1 MVSVFDVINAVS
13 DNKSLLLFNTIALSN
28 LETRHSDILITRLH
42 ITKKQYYSRMS
53 ELVRTNLVTRRG
65 GKYFP
70 TSLGKIVYE
79 AQTTIETALS
89 NNWKLKAVDGLENSD
104 SDQMPKEEY
113 NEIIDL
119 LIDNDRIK
127 EQLIIETH
135 SNANKDSL
143 DSPSTVLPYFQQS
156 IASRR

>member
-1 MVSVFDVINAVS
+1 MISPVDVLGPIS
-13 DNKSLLLFNTIALSN
+13 EEKSLLLFGAIAS
-28 LETRHSDILITRLH
+28 SDSEVDSDTLITRLH

-79 AQTTIETALS
+79 AQTIIGKAVADY
-89 NNWKLKAVDGLENSD
+89 WKLKAVDGLENSH

-113 NEIIDL
+113 DKVVDA

-127 EQLIIETH
+127 KGLRM
-135 SNANKDSL
+135 K
-143 DSPSTVLPYFQQS
+143 
-156 IASRR
+156 SRIPLEIV

>member
-1 MVSVFDVINAVS
+1 MISPVDVLGAIS
-13 DNKSLLLFNTIALSN
+13 DDKSLLLFGAIAS
-28 LETRHSDILITRLH
+28 SDSEVDSDTLITRLH

-79 AQTTIETALS
+79 AQTIIGKAVADY
-89 NNWKLKAVDGLENSD
+89 WKLKAVDGLENSH

-113 NEIIDL
+113 DKVVDA

-127 EQLIIETH
+127 KGLRM
-135 SNANKDSL
+135 K
-143 DSPSTVLPYFQQS
+143 
-156 IASRR
+156 SRIPLEIV